1 MRVFLTGVSG
11 SDRSGYLEELKRLA
25 ALNKKP
31 LKIYDVGTMILE
43 AYQKMRIPVTPE
55 NILNVSENEL
65 AFACGMVYEQ
75 IAAEIGQHEHVVV
88 SGHLSF
94 FWNKVF
100 IMGVKGN
107 YLKKVQP
114 DLYVTLIDN
123 VKALTSRLQESAQ
136 WKPQNLSHEEI
147 LYWQNV
153 EVTMAEFLAELQE
166 TPHYIVSRQLS
177 RETLYKYMFH
187 PDAPKVYLGFPL
199 TYYTEDPT
207 LIDEMHAFLND
218 YCTVQDPR
226 GIEIDKDF
234 LNEVDARQTRL
245 RDLNWQIGKVD
256 HVFILRFLD
265 KDKKV
270 VNSSG
275 AMCEEKEA
283 FERTKYVWKF
293 YPKER
298 KGPFEIAYSHVVFSQ
313 IEEMK
318 KFVERKFRKLNIRRQ

>member
-1 MRVFLTGVSG
+1 V
-11 SDRSGYLEELKRLA
+11 D
-25 ALNKKP
+25 
-31 LKIYDVGTMILE
+31 
-43 AYQKMRIPVTPE
+43 
-55 NILNVSENEL
+55 
-65 AFACGMVYEQ
+65 
-75 IAAEIGQHEHVVV
+75 
-88 SGHLSF
+88 
-94 FWNKVF
+94 
-100 IMGVKGN
+100 
-107 YLKKVQP
+107 
-114 DLYVTLIDN
+114 
-123 VKALTSRLQESAQ
+123 
-136 WKPQNLSHEEI
+136 
-147 LYWQNV
+147 
-153 EVTMAEFLAELQE
+153 
-166 TPHYIVSRQLS
+166 
-177 RETLYKYMFH
+177 
-187 PDAPKVYLGFPL
+187 LGFPL